1 MYCKKCKYHA
11 FDHVGTCPKC
21 GLEWEETRKALYL
34 NWLTSRGH
42 DWFATPTAQAQPA
55 VTETIAP
62 PPRAAQP
69 ANQASQGE
77 YLNLEQP
84 VAPTPLE
91 GLEVA
96 FLPDLDFGLEEPEAT
111 TVQAPAPTPKP
122 APAKAPTPPKPA
134 PPAPDLFLGDTSS
147 EDLVEL
153 DFSLSMDP
161 PPSPAPKAA
170 PPRREDLFIPE
181 LEEMLAP
188 LTEEPKAPSSG
199 KTAPGKAPK
208 KAAVE
213 DDIYLDFSTD
223 HKPAQAKPD
232 IAELDLL
239 DFDIKK

>member
-42 DWFATPTAQAQPA
+42 DWFATPTTPTQSPVA
-55 VTETIAP
+55 EMIAP
-62 PPRAAQP
+62 PARAAQP
-69 ANQASQGE
+69 ASHASQE
-77 YLNLEQP
+77 DYLDLEQP
-84 VAPTPLE
+84 AAQTPLE

-96 FLPDLDFGLEEPEAT
+96 FLPDLDFGLDEPDTSASQPP
-111 TVQAPAPTPKP
+111 VPKP
-122 APAKAPTPPKPA
+122 APAKAPAKPA
-134 PPAPDLFLGDTSS
+134 SPAPDLFLGDTSS
-147 EDLVEL
+147 DDLVEL
-153 DFSLSMDP
+153 DFSLSMDA
-161 PPSPAPKAA
+161 PPSPTPKVT

-181 LEEMLAP
+181 LEEMLTP
-188 LTEEPKAPSSG
+188 LTEEPRAASSG
-199 KTAPGKAPK
+199 KTASGKAAK
-208 KAAVE
+208 KAAAE

-223 HKPAQAKPD
+223 RKPAPAKPD